1 MAGSHK
7 REQVKGAKRR
17 PEVDEAVIRSAQT
30 RFTQGKTLSSI
41 SRSLGPP
48 RTTLYD
54 RISGSARSVKE
65 RAMDQQLL
73 TVGEELQLVNYAFD
87 RARQGIP
94 LTKLEV
100 IASANHL
107 LQKSGSD

>member
-1 MAGSHK
+1 
-7 REQVKGAKRR
+7 
-17 PEVDEAVIRSAQT
+17 
-30 RFTQGKTLSSI
+30 
-41 SRSLGPP
+41 
-48 RTTLYD
+48 
-54 RISGSARSVKE
+54 
-65 RAMDQQLL
+65 LL
-73 TVGEELQLVNYAFD
+73 NYAFD